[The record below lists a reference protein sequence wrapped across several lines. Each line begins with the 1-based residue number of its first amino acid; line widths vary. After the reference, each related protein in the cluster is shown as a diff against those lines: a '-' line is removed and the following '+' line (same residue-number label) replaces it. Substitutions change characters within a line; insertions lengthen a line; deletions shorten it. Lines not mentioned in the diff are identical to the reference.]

1 MVEWLQPVFHRTIV
15 LLVQALEDQPKLLL
29 VVSQVVDKLLKV
41 QLAVQVLVSRFHY
54 FLSDEKE
61 AFYI

>member
-1 MVEWLQPVFHRTIV
+1 MWLQPVFLRTIV

-29 VVSQVVDKLLKV
+29 VISQVVDKLLKI
-41 QLAVQVLVSRFHY
+41 QLAIQVLVSRFHY

-61 AFYI
+61 TFYI